1 MDEDTALSDMHRKVR
16 ERREGRDRNI
26 IIVEPLWV
34 RLSVLNRCEVS
45 SFQRLLDMA
54 CGIWNRITCPVYR

>member
-26 IIVEPLWV
+26 IIVEPL
-34 RLSVLNRCEVS
+34 
-45 SFQRLLDMA
+45 
-54 CGIWNRITCPVYR
+54 